1 MIAGKLLTGK
11 ALIGGKDFVE
21 RIELLS
27 SMILT
32 LNLPEALQ
40 CIIRELKLMEWHL
53 RGDDGQDRV
62 DNLEE
67 LVQLSANF
75 KSDVALEMS
84 VHEQFLTHTCLS
96 SIEETGN
103 GVQLMTL
110 HASKGLEFDTVF
122 LIGLEQGLFPARK
135 TNLEEER
142 RLMYV
147 GITRAKKHLYIT
159 HAKQRFIYGTTMYQ
173 KPSVFLSEIPSKL
186 IHARREKPAL
196 ELKLP
201 TGLALN

>member
-1 MIAGKLLTGK
+1 
-11 ALIGGKDFVE
+11 
-21 RIELLS
+21 
-27 SMILT
+27 
-32 LNLPEALQ
+32 
-40 CIIRELKLMEWHL
+40 
-53 RGDDGQDRV
+53 
-62 DNLEE
+62 
-67 LVQLSANF
+67 
-75 KSDVALEMS
+75 
-84 VHEQFLTHTCLS
+84 LS

-186 IHARREKPAL
+186 IHASREKPAL